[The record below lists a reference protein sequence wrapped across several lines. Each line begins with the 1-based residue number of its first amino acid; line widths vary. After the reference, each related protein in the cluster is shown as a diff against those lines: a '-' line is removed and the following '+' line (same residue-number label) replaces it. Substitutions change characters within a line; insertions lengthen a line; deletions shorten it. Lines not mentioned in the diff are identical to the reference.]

1 MATRPIRSAA
11 EFASTVAA
19 LEAARRD
26 EHFAWAE
33 ADETGLERFDSTGPL
48 SKTFWRIMLHFG
60 AVRETILSR
69 SHE

>member
-1 MATRPIRSAA
+1 MMHHTAGRI
-11 EFASTVAA
+11 AA

-26 EHFAWAE
+26 EHLTWAE
-33 ADETGLERFDSTGPL
+33 ADETGLERFEATGPL

-60 AVRETILSR
+60 AVRETIFDR

>member
-1 MATRPIRSAA
+1 MSTRPIRCAA

-19 LEAARRD
+19 LEASRRD
-26 EHFAWAE
+26 EQFTWAE
-33 ADETGLERFDSTGPL
+33 ADETGLERFEATGPL

-60 AVRETILSR
+60 AVRETILDR